1 MTTPVNGP
9 ADVKPGDL
17 VEVHDEGVAAV
28 VKATAAR
35 LTYEHD
41 GKAASKAYTRK
52 ERNRGWTGP
61 RETIKQNF
69 HRLTAWDRWHRASPK
84 TPDIGSTFGFRAE
97 YTVERIK
104 VRTRPDDVCAQIHA
118 LSAWLKSEP
127 AKDEP

>member
-17 VEVHDEGVAAV
+17 VQVNGEGLATV

-35 LTYEHD
+35 LTYKRGD
-41 GKAASKAYTRK
+41 KTATKAYMRQETSSIGFRR
-52 ERNRGWTGP
+52 ERSTVR
-61 RETIKQNF
+61 IF
-69 HRLTAWDRWHRASPK
+69 HRLTAWDRWNRAKPA
-84 TPDIGSTFGFRAE
+84 TPDIASTFDRGYA
-97 YTVERIK
+97 VETIK